1 MTAIWKEMKSK
12 LDWIQH
18 LDVTVDITKLSVP
31 GEDQTETLHGAKSK
45 NGDIQDDFKREMTL

>member
-1 MTAIWKEMKSK
+1 MTILKEMKSK

-18 LDVTVDITKLSVP
+18 LDVTVDIKKLSIP
-31 GEDQTETLHGAKSK
+31 GEDQTEKLQTGK

>member
-1 MTAIWKEMKSK
+1 MKSK

-31 GEDQTETLHGAKSK
+31 GEDQTEKLHGAKSK